1 MEIKVLGTGCSRCK
15 TLLTTVEQVVTEIG
29 LNATIT
35 KVDDILKIM
44 EYNVMGLPA
53 LVVDEKVLEVLLFP
67 ALHRASVIFSAN
79 DVIINIG
86 VIIAALFVWWL
97 ESNIPDLIIG
107 IVVFLV
113 VIRGAIRIL
122 KLAK

>member
-53 LVVDEKVLEVLLFP
+53 LVVDEKVLSTGKTLSKEEVKKLLTQ
-67 ALHRASVIFSAN
+67 
-79 DVIINIG
+79 
-86 VIIAALFVWWL
+86 
-97 ESNIPDLIIG
+97 
-107 IVVFLV
+107 
-113 VIRGAIRIL
+113 
-122 KLAK
+122 

>member
-15 TLLTTVEQVVTEIG
+15 TLLTTVEQVVSEIG

-53 LVVDEKVLEVLLFP
+53 LVVDEKVLSTGKTLPKEEVKKLLTQ
-67 ALHRASVIFSAN
+67 
-79 DVIINIG
+79 
-86 VIIAALFVWWL
+86 
-97 ESNIPDLIIG
+97 
-107 IVVFLV
+107 
-113 VIRGAIRIL
+113 
-122 KLAK
+122 

>member
-15 TLLTTVEQVVTEIG
+15 TLLTTVEQVVSEIG

-53 LVVDEKVLEVLLFP
+53 LVVDEKVLSTGKTLSKEDVKKLLTQ
-67 ALHRASVIFSAN
+67 
-79 DVIINIG
+79 
-86 VIIAALFVWWL
+86 
-97 ESNIPDLIIG
+97 
-107 IVVFLV
+107 
-113 VIRGAIRIL
+113 
-122 KLAK
+122 

>member
-15 TLLTTVEQVVTEIG
+15 TLLSTVEQVVSEIG

-53 LVVDEKVLEVLLFP
+53 MVVDEKVLSTGKTLSKEEVKK
-67 ALHRASVIFSAN
+67 
-79 DVIINIG
+79 
-86 VIIAALFVWWL
+86 
-97 ESNIPDLIIG
+97 
-107 IVVFLV
+107 
-113 VIRGAIRIL
+113 IL
-122 KLAK
+122 TQ

>member
-15 TLLTTVEQVVTEIG
+15 TLLTTVEQVVSEIG

-53 LVVDEKVLEVLLFP
+53 LVVDEKVLSTGKTLSKEEVKKLLTQ
-67 ALHRASVIFSAN
+67 
-79 DVIINIG
+79 
-86 VIIAALFVWWL
+86 
-97 ESNIPDLIIG
+97 
-107 IVVFLV
+107 
-113 VIRGAIRIL
+113 
-122 KLAK
+122 

>member
-15 TLLTTVEQVVTEIG
+15 TLLTTVEQVVSEIG

-53 LVVDEKVLEVLLFP
+53 LVVDEKVLSTEKTLSKEEVKKLLTQ
-67 ALHRASVIFSAN
+67 
-79 DVIINIG
+79 
-86 VIIAALFVWWL
+86 
-97 ESNIPDLIIG
+97 
-107 IVVFLV
+107 
-113 VIRGAIRIL
+113 
-122 KLAK
+122 

>member
-53 LVVDEKVLEVLLFP
+53 LVVDEKVLSTGK
-67 ALHRASVIFSAN
+67 HYQ
-79 DVIINIG
+79 
-86 VIIAALFVWWL
+86 
-97 ESNIPDLIIG
+97 
-107 IVVFLV
+107 
-113 VIRGAIRIL
+113 
-122 KLAK
+122 KKK

>member
-15 TLLTTVEQVVTEIG
+15 TLLTTVEQVGSEID

-53 LVVDEKVLEVLLFP
+53 LVVDEKVLSTGKTLSKEEVKKLLTQ
-67 ALHRASVIFSAN
+67 
-79 DVIINIG
+79 
-86 VIIAALFVWWL
+86 
-97 ESNIPDLIIG
+97 
-107 IVVFLV
+107 
-113 VIRGAIRIL
+113 
-122 KLAK
+122 

>member
-15 TLLTTVEQVVTEIG
+15 TLLTTVEQSVSEIG

-53 LVVDEKVLEVLLFP
+53 LMVDEKVLSTGKTLSKDEVKKLLTQ
-67 ALHRASVIFSAN
+67 
-79 DVIINIG
+79 
-86 VIIAALFVWWL
+86 
-97 ESNIPDLIIG
+97 
-107 IVVFLV
+107 
-113 VIRGAIRIL
+113 
-122 KLAK
+122 

>member
-15 TLLTTVEQVVTEIG
+15 TLLATVEQVASEIG

-53 LVVDEKVLEVLLFP
+53 LVVDEKVLSTGKTLSKEEVKKLLTQ
-67 ALHRASVIFSAN
+67 
-79 DVIINIG
+79 
-86 VIIAALFVWWL
+86 
-97 ESNIPDLIIG
+97 
-107 IVVFLV
+107 
-113 VIRGAIRIL
+113 
-122 KLAK
+122 

>member
-15 TLLTTVEQVVTEIG
+15 TLLTTVEQVVSEIN

-53 LVVDEKVLEVLLFP
+53 LVVDEKVLSTGKTLSKEEVKKLLTQ
-67 ALHRASVIFSAN
+67 
-79 DVIINIG
+79 
-86 VIIAALFVWWL
+86 
-97 ESNIPDLIIG
+97 
-107 IVVFLV
+107 
-113 VIRGAIRIL
+113 
-122 KLAK
+122 